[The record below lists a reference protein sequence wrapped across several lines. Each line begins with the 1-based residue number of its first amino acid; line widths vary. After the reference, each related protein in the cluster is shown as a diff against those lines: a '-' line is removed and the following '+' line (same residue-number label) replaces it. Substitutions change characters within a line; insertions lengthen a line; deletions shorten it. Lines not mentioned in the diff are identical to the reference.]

1 MYNLLVF
8 LKDYSHAEFNGI
20 ATVLLSAV
28 YADSFLS
35 SFNKWNES
43 NGIEYSI
50 VRVKPD
56 AWIIY
61 PKNNNGVLISDLLK
75 VKHYT

>member
-1 MYNLLVF
+1 MYNLHVF
-8 LKDYSHAEFNGI
+8 LKDYSHNDFNGI
-20 ATVLLSAV
+20 VTVFLSALF
-28 YADSFLS
+28 ADSFLS

-50 VRVKPD
+50 VRVKPE

-75 VKHYT
+75 VKYYN